1 MGGAAAMRFLPR
13 RGPDPLNRP
22 WRDVEYAVVDLETTG
37 LDLRRDCIASYGIA
51 VVRHGRIVVAENVY
65 GLVRPDC
72 ALSPESITVHA
83 LRPVD
88 LTEAPPVSDAVEV
101 IEKAVT
107 GRVVVAHAAWI
118 EESFLGRAFADSGK
132 KFRCSVIDTAA
143 MARAA
148 GWDTAARRGEP
159 NLEWLST
166 ELNLPVFSP
175 HHALGDASTTAQ
187 VFLALAC
194 RLESRGYARARDLV
208 DLTSTDRILRR

>member
-1 MGGAAAMRFLPR
+1 MGGAVAMTFWRR
-13 RGPDPLNRP
+13 RGPDPLDRP

-37 LDLRRDCIASYGIA
+37 LDLRRDCIASYGVAI
-51 VVRHGRIVVAENVY
+51 VRQGRIVAAENIY

-83 LRPVD
+83 LRPDD
-88 LTEAPPVSDAVEV
+88 LTEAPPVSDAVDV
-101 IEKAVT
+101 IEQALT
-107 GRVVVAHAAWI
+107 GRVLVAHAAWI
-118 EESFLGRAFADSGK
+118 EESFLSRAFADSGK
-132 KFRCSVIDTAA
+132 KLRCSVIDTAA

-159 NLEWLST
+159 NLEWLSGQ
-166 ELNLPVFSP
+166 LNLPVFSP

-187 VFLALAC
+187 VFLALSC

-208 DLTSTDRILRR
+208 DMTSADRVLRR